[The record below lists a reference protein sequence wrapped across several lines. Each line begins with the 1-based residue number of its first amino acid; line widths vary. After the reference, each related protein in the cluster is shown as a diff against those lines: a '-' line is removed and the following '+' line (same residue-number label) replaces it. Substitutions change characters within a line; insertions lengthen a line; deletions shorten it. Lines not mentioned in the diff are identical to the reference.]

1 MVLVGSGSISFDTNP
16 DSGSREMIWIP
27 RIRIRHTACGI
38 VGAVLQQKEGL
49 RTDWWPLSFFLAKL
63 ETAQMSYSAFDLE
76 LYGIF
81 VGICYF
87 RYHLEGRNFTEW
99 TILCG
104 APLHSTTPRSPF
116 QGNCWGTAEPPAAIF
131 LENLHQ
137 PPVAGFPSRKL
148 TQPPSPSRPL
158 QHLMTA
164 NFVFVRRGA
173 PWPPLS
179 HCMTAHTEWQSIHV
193 EGQPGAQKCL
203 NWN

>member
-1 MVLVGSGSISFDTNP
+1 
-16 DSGSREMIWIP
+16 MIWIP

-87 RYHLEGRNFTEW
+87 CYHLEGRNFREW

-104 APLHSTTPRSPF
+104 APLQRPARPSKGTVGNCRTPSRYFSRESAPAACSRLSLQKANSTTFTIQTSSAPDDGQLCFCTPWGTLAASVTLYDGPYRVAVHTCRGAARSPKVF
-116 QGNCWGTAEPPAAIF
+116 ELELGGRRFLLTGLSPA
-131 LENLHQ
+131 
-137 PPVAGFPSRKL
+137 
-148 TQPPSPSRPL
+148 
-158 QHLMTA
+158 
-164 NFVFVRRGA
+164 
-173 PWPPLS
+173 
-179 HCMTAHTEWQSIHV
+179 
-193 EGQPGAQKCL
+193 
-203 NWN
+203 

>member
-1 MVLVGSGSISFDTNP
+1 
-16 DSGSREMIWIP
+16 MIWIP

-104 APLHSTTPRSPF
+104 APLQRPARPSRESAPAACSRLSLQKANSTTFTIQTSSAPDDGQLCFCTP
-116 QGNCWGTAEPPAAIF
+116 WGTLAASVTLYDGTYRVAVHTCRGCKTQNGSYTPAT
-131 LENLHQ
+131 HDYD
-137 PPVAGFPSRKL
+137 
-148 TQPPSPSRPL
+148 
-158 QHLMTA
+158 
-164 NFVFVRRGA
+164 
-173 PWPPLS
+173 
-179 HCMTAHTEWQSIHV
+179 
-193 EGQPGAQKCL
+193 
-203 NWN
+203 